1 MTEVDQVRLRDEIR
15 WLGEELGEVIRR
27 QAGEAAFQRV
37 ERVRAMARARRGGE
51 EGAEERLEAL
61 LASLGTEE
69 AEPLIAAL
77 SVFFDLANLAE
88 DRQRV
93 RVVRGRERTAAPEA
107 GRGEG
112 SVADAVLRLRERG
125 LSAGSIQALLN
136 DTGVEFVFTA
146 HPTEAKRR
154 SVREKVRD
162 LRGHLY
168 DLDDPKLLPRERR
181 VLEERVRADLTGL
194 WMTDFVRFR
203 RPTVLE
209 ELDRSLFFAGNL
221 WATAPLLFRELRGA
235 LATSYPGHDFRI
247 PPMIRFGTW
256 IGGDRDGNPFV
267 TAEVTKASLARLREE
282 ALTRHVEQARTAR
295 RSLSMS
301 LRKAGA
307 SESLLGAIERAVT
320 ASSSL
325 AEAVAHLSGDEPY
338 RRWLAILEVR
348 LRSALDGH
356 GEDAYADPRDLVRDL
371 QVMRESLV
379 AHGGE
384 LLADAHLDDWICQ
397 AEVFGFSLMRLDVRQ
412 DSTRYQADLAEIL
425 ACLGLHDGY
434 GDLDE
439 EERQR
444 VLADSSPGR
453 APVVADGL
461 SDDARETVALF
472 DLLAD
477 VCRRSG
483 PGSLG
488 AHVVSMTRRPSDVLA
503 VLWLSRWAAA
513 RAGLPEGR
521 LPVPIA
527 PLFETIDDLASA
539 PDTLNLLLSHPAYRE
554 ELDAQGGRQMVM
566 VGYSDSTKDGG
577 YMAAAWNLFDAQSRM
592 QDTAEAHGVPL
603 VFFHGRGG
611 ALGRGGGPAARH
623 IRSLPPA
630 TLRAGLRVT
639 EQGEVLA
646 ERYDDRRV
654 AGRHLQQMLS
664 AVLEGGGRALLPDSG
679 SNATRG
685 PDEAEPQLPRA
696 LFGLLARTSRTAY
709 RELVDHPGF
718 IRYFEEATPI
728 QGIEDLPIGSR
739 PARRAG
745 ERSLESLR
753 AIPWVFSWTQSRHMI
768 PAWYGLGSA
777 VEAASRGRGKSRQTP
792 DGMEG
797 GESVEGDDDPM
808 ETLRRLYR
816 TSSFFRA
823 TIDNAELAL
832 AKADMGIA
840 RIHGGLVEDA
850 RVRDEI
856 GQMIEAEFER
866 SRAAVLD
873 LTGQA
878 ELLEQVPWLRRS
890 IQVRN
895 PYVDPLN
902 LLQVSLFRRLRAAPE
917 GSDAEDEA
925 RELIRLTIQGIAG
938 GLRTTG

>member
-1 MTEVDQVRLRDEIR
+1 VTPVRQERLREEIR
-15 WLGEELGEVIRR
+15 WLGEELGHVIRE
-27 QAGEAAFQRV
+27 QAGEAAFDLV
-37 ERVRAMARARRGGE
+37 EEVRALARARREGE
-51 EGAEERLEAL
+51 EGAEGRLLERLEAL
-61 LASLGTEE
+61 EPGA
-69 AEPLIAAL
+69 AEPLIGAL

-93 RVVRGRERTAAPEA
+93 RVVRERERAASPDG

-112 SVADAVLRLRERG
+112 SVTDAIRILRERG
-125 LSAGSIQALLN
+125 LGAEAVQSLLD

-168 DLDDPKLLPRERR
+168 DLDDPGLLPRERQR
-181 VLEERVRADLTGL
+181 LEALIRADLTGL

-203 RPTVLE
+203 RPSVLE

-221 WATAPLLFRELRGA
+221 WTAAPRLFRELRGA
-235 LATSYPGHDFRI
+235 LAASYPVHSFRI
-247 PPMIRFGTW
+247 PPLVRFGTW

-267 TAEVTKASLARLREE
+267 TAEVTRASLARLRQE
-282 ALTRHVEQARTAR
+282 ALTRHVEQAGTTR

-307 SESLLGAIERAVT
+307 SEALLQAIEDAV
-320 ASSSL
+320 SSSPSL
-325 AEAVAHLSGDEPY
+325 AEAVAHLSKDEPY
-338 RRWLAILEVR
+338 RRWLAIIESR
-348 LRSALDGH
+348 LRGALETGVDEGSRP
-356 GEDAYADPRDLVRDL
+356 GSGRGAEAYEDPRDLGHDL
-371 QVMRESLV
+371 RVMRDSL
-379 AHGGE
+379 AANGGS
-384 LLADAHLDDWICQ
+384 LLADAHVDDWICQ

-412 DSTRYQADLAEIL
+412 DAGRYNDDLGEIL
-425 ACLGLHDGY
+425 ARLGIHDGY
-434 GDLDE
+434 GELDE
-439 EERQR
+439 EGRQR
-444 VLADSSPGR
+444 ILADSMPCR
-453 APVVADGL
+453 APIPSGEL
-461 SDDARETVALF
+461 SEDARETVALF
-472 DLLAD
+472 DLLAAA
-477 VCRRSG
+477 CRRSG

-488 AHVVSMTRRPSDVLA
+488 LHVISMTRRPSDVLA

-513 RAGLPEGR
+513 RAGLPGER
-521 LPVPIA
+521 LPVPIT

-539 PDTLNLLLSHPAYRE
+539 ARTLDLLFSHPAWRD
-554 ELDAQGGRQMVM
+554 ELEALGGRQNVM
-566 VGYSDSTKDGG
+566 IGYSDSTKDGG
-577 YMAAAWNLFDAQSRM
+577 YLAAAWNLFDAQSRM
-592 QDTAEAHGVPL
+592 QRAAETHGIPL

-630 TLRAGLRVT
+630 TLRAGLRIT

-664 AVLEGGGRALLPDSG
+664 AVLEGGGRALLPKAG
-679 SNATRG
+679 TEG
-685 PDEAEPQLPRA
+685 AEPRLPRA
-696 LFGLLARTSRTAY
+696 LFEFLARTSREAY

-718 IRYFEEATPI
+718 IGYFEEATPI

-739 PARRAG
+739 PARRGGA
-745 ERSLESLR
+745 RSLESLR

-777 VEAASRGRGKSRQTP
+777 VEAARRGVE

-797 GESVEGDDDPM
+797 GGTAEGDADPL
-808 ETLRRLYR
+808 ETLRELYR

-840 RIHGGLVEDA
+840 RIHGRLVKDSG
-850 RVRDEI
+850 VRREI
-856 GQMIEAEFER
+856 GEMIEAEFER
-866 SRAAVLD
+866 SREAVLS

-878 ELLEQVPWLRRS
+878 ELLDQVPWLKHS

-902 LLQVSLFRRLRAAPE
+902 LLQVALFRRLRSAPE
-917 GSDAEDEA
+917 GSEAESEA

>member
-1 MTEVDQVRLRDEIR
+1 MTDGTTGEVTEVDQGRLRDEIR
-15 WLGEELGEVIRR
+15 WLGEELGQVIRE
-27 QAGEAAFQRV
+27 QAGEAAFELV
-37 ERVRAMARARRGGE
+37 EEVRALARARREGE
-51 EGAEERLEAL
+51 DGAESRLVERLDAL
-61 LASLGTEE
+61 EPGA
-69 AEPLIAAL
+69 AEPLIGAL

-93 RVVRGRERTAAPEA
+93 RVVRERERAASA
-107 GRGEG
+107 ASGRGEG
-112 SVADAVLRLRERG
+112 TVADAVRRLREWG
-125 LSAGSIQALLN
+125 VSAEAVQALLD

-168 DLDDPKLLPRERR
+168 DLDDPGLLPREIGL
-181 VLEERVRADLTGL
+181 LEERVRADLTGL

-221 WATAPLLFRELRGA
+221 WAAAPRLFRELRAA
-235 LATSYPGHDFRI
+235 LAAAYPDHEFRI
-247 PPMIRFGTW
+247 PPLVRFGTW

-267 TAEVTKASLARLREE
+267 TAQVTRASLARLREE
-282 ALTRHVEQARTAR
+282 ALTRHVEQARTTR

-307 SESLLGAIERAVT
+307 SESLLEAIAGAVE
-320 ASSSL
+320 ASPSL

-338 RRWLAILEVR
+338 RQWLAIIESR
-348 LRSALDGH
+348 LRSALEGAD
-356 GEDAYADPRDLVRDL
+356 DAAESYGDPRELVRDL
-371 QVMRESLV
+371 QVMRESLE
-379 AHGGE
+379 ANGGS
-384 LLADAHLDDWICQ
+384 LLADAHVDDWICQ

-412 DSTRYQADLAEIL
+412 DSGRYHDDLCEIL
-425 ACLGLHDGY
+425 AHLGIHDGY

-439 EERQR
+439 EGRQR
-444 VLADSSPGR
+444 VLAESMPCR
-453 APVVADGL
+453 ASVAPDKL
-461 SDDARETVALF
+461 SDDARETVALC
-472 DLLAD
+472 DLMAT

-483 PGSLG
+483 SGSLG
-488 AHVVSMTRRPSDVLA
+488 AHVISMTRRPSDVLA

-513 RAGLPEGR
+513 RAGLPEAR

-539 PDTLNLLLSHPAYRE
+539 ADTLDHLLSHPTYRE
-554 ELDAQGGRQMVM
+554 DLDAQGGRQMVM

-592 QDTAEAHGVPL
+592 QGAAEAHGVPL
-603 VFFHGRGG
+603 IFFHGRGG

-623 IRSLPPA
+623 IRSLPAA
-630 TLRAGLRVT
+630 TLRAGLRIT

-664 AVLEGGGRALLPDSG
+664 AVLEGGGRALRPAGADG
-679 SNATRG
+679 ADG
-685 PDEAEPQLPRA
+685 AGGGEPQLPRE
-696 LFGLLARTSRTAY
+696 LFDFLAVRSRKAY

-739 PARRAG
+739 PARRGGA
-745 ERSLESLR
+745 RSLASLR

-777 VEAASRGRGKSRQTP
+777 VEAAVQ
-792 DGMEG
+792 G
-797 GESVEGDDDPM
+797 GEAPEGDDGPL
-808 ETLRRLYR
+808 ETLRTLYR

-840 RIHGGLVEDA
+840 RIHGELVEDA
-850 RVRDEI
+850 EVRREI
-856 GQMIEAEFER
+856 GQMIEAEFQR
-866 SRAAVLD
+866 SRDAVLT

-878 ELLEQVPWLRRS
+878 ELLDQVPWLKRS

-902 LLQVSLFRRLRAAPE
+902 LLQVSLFRRLRAASE
-917 GSDAEDEA
+917 GSNAESES

>member
-1 MTEVDQVRLRDEIR
+1 MTGVDQERLRDEIR
-15 WLGEELGEVIRR
+15 WLGEELGHVLRE
-27 QAGEAAFQRV
+27 QAGEGAFDLV
-37 ERVRAMARARRGGE
+37 EEVRALARARREGE
-51 EGAEERLEAL
+51 EGAEDRLLARLE
-61 LASLGTEE
+61 SLEPGA
-69 AEPLIAAL
+69 AEPLIGAL

-93 RVVRGRERTAAPEA
+93 RVVRERERAGSTAS

-112 SVADAVLRLRERG
+112 TVADAVRMLREWG
-125 LSAGSIQALLN
+125 LGAEAVQALLD

-154 SVREKVRD
+154 SVREKIRD

-168 DLDDPKLLPRERR
+168 DLDDPGLLPRESRE
-181 VLEERVRADLTGL
+181 LEAMVRADLTGL

-221 WATAPLLFRELRGA
+221 WAAAPRLFRELRVA
-235 LATSYPGHDFRI
+235 LEASYPGHDFRI
-247 PPMIRFGTW
+247 PSLVRFGTW

-267 TAEVTKASLARLREE
+267 TAQVTRASLARLREE
-282 ALTRHVEQARTAR
+282 ALTRHIEQARLTR

-307 SESLLGAIERAVT
+307 SDSLLEAIGKAVA
-320 ASSSL
+320 ASPSL
-325 AEAVAHLSGDEPY
+325 AEAVAHLSKDEPY
-338 RRWLAILEVR
+338 RRWLAIVESR
-348 LRSALDGH
+348 LRRALEAGVD
-356 GEDAYADPRDLVRDL
+356 EDSSPGSRRGAEAYEDPRELVRDL
-371 QVMRESLV
+371 KLMRESLV
-379 AHGGE
+379 AHGGSI
-384 LLADAHLDDWICQ
+384 LADAHVDDWICQ

-412 DSTRYQADLAEIL
+412 ESGRYHDDLAEIL
-425 ACLGLHDGY
+425 AYLGIHDGY
-434 GDLDE
+434 GELDE
-439 EERQR
+439 EGRRR
-444 VLADSSPGR
+444 VLSDSMPCR
-453 APVVADGL
+453 APLDAGAL
-461 SDDARETVALF
+461 SDEARETVALF
-472 DLLAD
+472 DLLAA

-488 AHVVSMTRRPSDVLA
+488 AHVISMTHRPSDVLA

-513 RAGLPEGR
+513 RAGLDGER

-527 PLFETIDDLASA
+527 PLFETIDDLASSA
-539 PDTLNLLLSHPAYRE
+539 ETLELLFEDPAYRE
-554 ELDAQGGRQMVM
+554 ELDALGGRQMVM

-577 YMAAAWNLFDAQSRM
+577 YLAAAWNLFHSQSRM
-592 QDTAEAHGVPL
+592 QAAAEAHGVPL

-630 TLRAGLRVT
+630 TLRAGLRIT

-664 AVLEGGGRALLPDSG
+664 AVLEGGGRALLP
-679 SNATRG
+679 G
-685 PDEAEPQLPRA
+685 PGGDEVVGAAGASHAEPELPEA
-696 LFGLLARTSRTAY
+696 LFESLARTSREAY
-709 RELVDHPGF
+709 RTLVDHPGF

-739 PARRAG
+739 PARRG
-745 ERSLESLR
+745 GQRSLSSLR
-753 AIPWVFSWTQSRHMI
+753 AIPWVFSWTQSRHML

-777 VEAASRGRGKSRQTP
+777 VEAVARGA
-792 DGMEG
+792 G
-797 GESVEGDDDPM
+797 GEHADPM
-808 ETLRRLYR
+808 ETLRDLYR

-840 RIHGGLVEDA
+840 RIHGRLVEDA
-850 RVRDEI
+850 EVRRQI
-856 GQMIEAEFER
+856 GEMIEAEFAR
-866 SRAAVLD
+866 SRAAVLA

-878 ELLEQVPWLRRS
+878 ELLDQVPWLKRS

-902 LLQVSLFRRLRAAPE
+902 LLQVTLFRRLRTVPE
-917 GSDAEDEA
+917 GSEAESDA
-925 RELIRLTIQGIAG
+925 RELIRLTIQGISG

>member
-1 MTEVDQVRLRDEIR
+1 VTGVEQGRLRDEIR
-15 WLGEELGEVIRR
+15 WLGEELGQVIRE
-27 QAGEAAFQRV
+27 QAGEAAFERV
-37 ERVRAMARARRGGE
+37 EEVRALARARREGE
-51 EGAEERLEAL
+51 EGAEDRLEAL
-61 LASLGTEE
+61 LASLDAKE
-69 AEPLIAAL
+69 AEPLIGAL

-93 RVVRGRERTAAPEA
+93 RVVRDRERAGSPEA

-112 SVADAVLRLRERG
+112 TVSDAVRRLRGRG
-125 LSAGSIQALLN
+125 LSAEALQALL
-136 DTGVEFVFTA
+136 DETGVEFVFTA

-168 DLDDPKLLPRERR
+168 DMDDPDLLPRERR
-181 VLEERVRADLTGL
+181 ALETRVRADLTGL

-203 RPTVLE
+203 RPSVLE

-221 WATAPLLFRELRGA
+221 WDAAPRLFRELETA
-235 LATSYPGHDFRI
+235 LSASYPGHDFRI
-247 PPMIRFGTW
+247 PPLVRFATW

-267 TAEVTKASLARLREE
+267 TAQVTRASLARLREE
-282 ALTRHVEQARTAR
+282 ALDRHVEQARTTR

-307 SESLLGAIERAVT
+307 SDALLETIEGAVRASPGV
-320 ASSSL
+320 
-325 AEAVAHLSGDEPY
+325 AEEIAHLSGDEPY
-338 RRWLAILEVR
+338 RRWLAIIEAR
-348 LRSALDGH
+348 LRRTLRAAVDVASSPSD
-356 GEDAYADPRDLVRDL
+356 EAYGDPLELVRDL
-371 QVMRESLV
+371 RLMRHSLV
-379 AHGGE
+379 SNGGA

-412 DSTRYQADLAEIL
+412 DSGRYQADLAEIL
-425 ACLGLHDGY
+425 AHLGVHGSY
-434 GDLDE
+434 GELDE
-439 EERQR
+439 AGRQR
-444 VLADSSPGR
+444 VLTESMPSRAD
-453 APVVADGL
+453 VTTDDL
-461 SDDARETVALF
+461 SDEARETVALF
-472 DLLAD
+472 DLLAG

-488 AHVVSMTRRPSDVLA
+488 AHVISMTRRPSDVLA

-513 RAGLPEGR
+513 RAGLPGDR

-539 PDTLNLLLSHPAYRE
+539 ADTLDLLLSHPAYRE
-554 ELDAQGGRQMVM
+554 ELKALGGRQMVM
-566 VGYSDSTKDGG
+566 IGYSDSTKDGG

-592 QDTAEAHGVPL
+592 QAAAEAHGIPL
-603 VFFHGRGG
+603 IFFHGRGG

-630 TLRAGLRVT
+630 TLRAGLRIT

-654 AGRHLQQMLS
+654 AGRHLQQMVS
-664 AVLEGGGRALLPDSG
+664 AVLEGGGRALLPPESPAIDGG
-679 SNATRG
+679 SEG
-685 PDEAEPQLPRA
+685 PDGSEPPLPRP
-696 LFGLLARTSRTAY
+696 LFEFLARTSRETY

-718 IRYFEEATPI
+718 IQYFEEATPI
-728 QGIEDLPIGSR
+728 RGIEDLPIGSR

-745 ERSLESLR
+745 ERSLDSLR

-768 PAWYGLGSA
+768 PAWYGLGAA
-777 VEAASRGRGKSRQTP
+777 VEAAA
-792 DGMEG
+792 EG
-797 GESVEGDDDPM
+797 GAGEPDALD
-808 ETLRRLYR
+808 TLRQLYR
-816 TSSFFRA
+816 KSSFFRA

-840 RIHGGLVEDA
+840 RIHGELVEDA
-850 RVRDEI
+850 AVRQEI
-856 GQMIEAEFER
+856 GQRIEAEFER
-866 SRAAVLD
+866 SRAAVLAI
-873 LTGQA
+873 TGQD
-878 ELLEQVPWLRRS
+878 ELLDQVPWLKRS

-902 LLQVSLFRRLRAAPE
+902 LLQVALFRRLRAAPE
-917 GSDAEDEA
+917 GSEAEADA

>member
-1 MTEVDQVRLRDEIR
+1 VTDVDQGRLRDEIR
-15 WLGEELGEVIRR
+15 WLGEELGHVIRE
-27 QAGEAAFQRV
+27 QAGEVAFDRV
-37 ERVRAMARARRGGE
+37 EEVRALARDRREGGA
-51 EGAEERLEAL
+51 GAEARLEAL
-61 LASLGTEE
+61 LASLDVRE
-69 AEPLIAAL
+69 AEPLIGAL

-93 RVVRGRERTAAPEA
+93 RVVRDRERAGSPEA

-112 SVADAVLRLRERG
+112 TVSDAVRRLREWG
-125 LSAGSIQALLN
+125 LDAESLQALLD

-168 DLDDPKLLPRERR
+168 DMDDAGLLPRELR
-181 VLEERVRADLTGL
+181 VLETRVRADLTGL

-203 RPTVLE
+203 RPSVLE

-221 WATAPLLFRELRGA
+221 WDAAPRLFRELRTA
-235 LATSYPGHDFRI
+235 LAASYPNHDFRI
-247 PPMIRFGTW
+247 PPLIRFGTW
-256 IGGDRDGNPFV
+256 IGGDRDGNPYV
-267 TAEVTKASLARLREE
+267 TAEVTRASLTRLREE
-282 ALTRHVEQARTAR
+282 ALHRHVDQARTTR

-307 SESLLGAIERAVT
+307 SAALLEAIEGAV
-320 ASSSL
+320 AGSPSL
-325 AEAVAHLSGDEPY
+325 GEVMAHLSGDEPY
-338 RRWLAILEVR
+338 RRWLAIIESR
-348 LRSALDGH
+348 LRGTLEAAVD
-356 GEDAYADPRDLVRDL
+356 DAAGPSDEGYGDPRDLVRDL
-371 QVMRESLV
+371 RVMRESL
-379 AHGGE
+379 AANGGA

-412 DSTRYQADLAEIL
+412 DSGRYQDDLGEIL
-425 ACLGLHDGY
+425 AHLGVHESY
-434 GDLDE
+434 GELDE
-439 EERQR
+439 EGRQR
-444 VLADSSPGR
+444 LLTESVPSRARVNPGE
-453 APVVADGL
+453 L

-472 DLLAD
+472 DLLAG
-477 VCRRSG
+477 VCGRSG

-488 AHVVSMTRRPSDVLA
+488 AHVISMTRRPSDVLA

-513 RAGLPEGR
+513 RAGLPGDR

-539 PDTLNLLLSHPAYRE
+539 PETLDLLLSHPAYRE
-554 ELDAQGGRQMVM
+554 ELDALGGRQMVM
-566 VGYSDSTKDGG
+566 IGYSDSTKDGG

-592 QDTAEAHGVPL
+592 QATAEGHGVPL

-630 TLRAGLRVT
+630 TLRAGLRIT

-654 AGRHLQQMLS
+654 AGRHLEQMLS
-664 AVLEGGGRALLPDSG
+664 AVLKGGGRALLPAS
-679 SNATRG
+679 G
-685 PDEAEPQLPRA
+685 PDIGDGPDGAEPPLPRS
-696 LFGLLARTSRTAY
+696 LLEFLARTSRAAY

-728 QGIEDLPIGSR
+728 RGIEDLPIGSR

-745 ERSLESLR
+745 ERSLDSLR

-768 PAWYGLGSA
+768 PAWYGLGAA
-777 VEAASRGRGKSRQTP
+777 VEAAKTGGAGDP
-792 DGMEG
+792 DAM
-797 GESVEGDDDPM
+797 D
-808 ETLRRLYR
+808 TLKHLYR
-816 TSSFFRA
+816 ESSFFRA

-840 RIHGGLVEDA
+840 RIHGKLVQDA
-850 RVRDEI
+850 DVRREI
-856 GQMIEAEFER
+856 GQRIEAEFER
-866 SRAAVLD
+866 SRAAVLAI
-873 LTGQA
+873 TGQD
-878 ELLEQVPWLRRS
+878 ELLDQVPWLKRS

-902 LLQVSLFRRLRAAPE
+902 LLQVALFRRLRAASE
-917 GSDAEDEA
+917 GSKAESEA

>member
-1 MTEVDQVRLRDEIR
+1 VTEVDQTRLRDEIR
-15 WLGEELGEVIRR
+15 WLGEELGGVIRR

-37 ERVRAMARARRGGE
+37 EEVRALARARRGGE

-61 LASLGTEE
+61 LAALGTEE
-69 AEPLIAAL
+69 AEPLIGAL

-93 RVVRGRERTAAPEA
+93 RVVRERERGATSEA

-125 LSAGSIQALLN
+125 LSAGSVQSLL
-136 DTGVEFVFTA
+136 DETGVEFVFTA

-168 DLDDPKLLPRERR
+168 DLDDPGLLPRERR
-181 VLEERVRADLTGL
+181 GLEERVRADLTGL

-203 RPTVLE
+203 RPSVLE

-221 WATAPLLFRELRGA
+221 WATVPRLFRELRGA
-235 LATSYPGHDFRI
+235 LAAAYPGHDFRI
-247 PPMIRFGTW
+247 PPLIRFGTW

-267 TAEVTKASLARLREE
+267 TAQVTEASLARLREE

-307 SESLLGAIERAVT
+307 SPSLLEAIENAVT
-320 ASSSL
+320 GSSAL
-325 AEAVAHLSGDEPY
+325 AGAVAHLSGDEPY
-338 RRWLAILEVR
+338 RRWLAMVEFR
-348 LRSALDGH
+348 LRSALDRD
-356 GEDAYADPRDLVRDL
+356 GEEGYGDPRELVRDL
-371 QVMRESLV
+371 EVMRESLV
-379 AHGGE
+379 AHGGD

-397 AEVFGFSLMRLDVRQ
+397 ARVFGFSLMRLDVRQ
-412 DSTRYQADLAEIL
+412 DAARYQADLAEIL
-425 ACLGLHDGY
+425 ASLGLHDGY

-439 EERQR
+439 EGRQR
-444 VLADSSPGR
+444 VLADSLPFR
-453 APVVADGL
+453 APPAPGDL
-461 SDDARETVALF
+461 SDDAGETVALF

-483 PGSLG
+483 SGALG
-488 AHVVSMTRRPSDVLA
+488 AHVISMTRRPSDVLA
-503 VLWLSRWAAA
+503 VLWLSRWAAT
-513 RAGLPEGR
+513 RAGLPEAR

-527 PLFETIDDLASA
+527 PLFETIDDLAAA
-539 PDTLNLLLSHPAYRE
+539 PDTLDFLLSHPAYRE

-577 YMAAAWNLFDAQSRM
+577 YVAAAWNLFDAQSRM
-592 QDTAEAHGVPL
+592 QETAEVHGVPL

-630 TLRAGLRVT
+630 TLRAGLRIT

-654 AGRHLQQMLS
+654 AARHLQQMLS
-664 AVLEGGGRALLPDSG
+664 AVLEGGGRAMPPGEGSTPASG
-679 SNATRG
+679 QEVG
-685 PDEAEPQLPRA
+685 EPPLPRA
-696 LFGLLARTSRTAY
+696 LFDVLARASRAAY
-709 RELVDHPGF
+709 RDLVDHPGF

-739 PARRAG
+739 PARRGGA
-745 ERSLESLR
+745 RSLESLR

-777 VEAASRGRGKSRQTP
+777 VEAVSRGRWGG
-792 DGMEG
+792 DGTEG
-797 GESVEGDDDPM
+797 GESGPEGDVDPL

-840 RIHGGLVEDA
+840 RLHGGLVTDA
-850 RVRDEI
+850 GVRDEI
-856 GQMIEAEFER
+856 GKMIRAEFER

-878 ELLEQVPWLRRS
+878 ELLDQVPWLRRS

-902 LLQVSLFRRLRAAPE
+902 LLQVSLFRRLRSAPE
-917 GSDAEDEA
+917 GSEAEAKA